1 MKKSTLSILH
11 IVIAILAFA
20 FGVSLKGQAYP
31 NANTPLEMVPY
42 RLVPS
47 DDLLRPFVFFE
58 IEIIEPASFNN
69 MVEVYSDEIRE
80 ILRERIVFEI
90 VNPHSA
96 SEMFIID
103 ERYYYLIRLP
113 NTGELWHRPYLRSDW
128 R

>member
-1 MKKSTLSILH
+1 MKRSTLGIIHL
-11 IVIAILAFA
+11 VIAILAFA
-20 FGVSLKGQAYP
+20 FGVSLKGQGYP
-31 NANTPLEMVPY
+31 NATRPVEMVPY
-42 RLVPS
+42 RLVAS
-47 DDLLRPFVFFE
+47 DDLQCNIE

-90 VNPHSA
+90 INPPSA

>member
-1 MKKSTLSILH
+1 MKRSTLGIIH
-11 IVIAILAFA
+11 VIVAILAFV
-20 FGVSLKGQAYP
+20 FGVSLKGQGYP
-31 NANTPLEMVPY
+31 NATRPVEMVPY
-42 RLVPS
+42 RLVAS
-47 DDLLRPFVFFE
+47 DDLQCNIE

-80 ILRERIVFEI
+80 ILRERIVFEL
-90 VNPHSA
+90 VNPHSVN
-96 SEMFIID
+96 EMFIID

>member
-1 MKKSTLSILH
+1 MKKFTLS
-11 IVIAILAFA
+11 VIHLAIALLVLVFM
-20 FGVSLKGQAYP
+20 VSRLDGQGYP

-47 DDLLRPFVFFE
+47 GDLQCNIE

-80 ILRERIVFEI
+80 ILRGRIVFEI

>member
-1 MKKSTLSILH
+1 MKKSTLTIIH
-11 IVIAILAFA
+11 IVVAVLALG
-20 FGVSLKGQAYP
+20 FGISKLNGQGYP
-31 NANTPLEMVPY
+31 NATTPVEMVPY
-42 RLVPS
+42 RLSPS
-47 DDLLRPFVFFE
+47 DDLDCHIE

-80 ILRERIVFEI
+80 ILRERIVFEV

-96 SEMFIID
+96 SEMFSID
-103 ERYYYLIRLP
+103 NRYYYVIRLP

>member
-1 MKKSTLSILH
+1 MKRSTLSVLH

-47 DDLLRPFVFFE
+47 DDLQCNIE
-58 IEIIEPASFNN
+58 IEIIEPASFNS

-90 VNPHSA
+90 VNPHS
-96 SEMFIID
+96 SNEMFIID
-103 ERYYYLIRLP
+103 NRYYYLVRLP

>member
-1 MKKSTLSILH
+1 MKKFTLS
-11 IVIAILAFA
+11 VIHFAIALLVLVFM
-20 FGVSLKGQAYP
+20 VSRLDGQGYP

-47 DDLLRPFVFFE
+47 DDLQCNIE

>member
-47 DDLLRPFVFFE
+47 DDLQCN
-58 IEIIEPASFNN
+58 I
-69 MVEVYSDEIRE
+69 
-80 ILRERIVFEI
+80 EI